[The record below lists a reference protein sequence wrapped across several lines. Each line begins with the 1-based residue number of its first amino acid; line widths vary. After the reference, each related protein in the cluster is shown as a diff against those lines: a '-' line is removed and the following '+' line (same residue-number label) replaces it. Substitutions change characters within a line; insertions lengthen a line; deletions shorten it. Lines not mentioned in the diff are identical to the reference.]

1 MFSTYFIT
9 RATDKSNR
17 PAAQFALMLWN
28 AIVDNVALFRT
39 LKLVTLHFKETSLGT
54 DKSETQKWYTD

>member
-1 MFSTYFIT
+1 MFSNYFTT

-28 AIVDNVALFRT
+28 AIVDNVVLFRT

-54 DKSETQKWYTD
+54 NKSET

>member
-1 MFSTYFIT
+1 MFSNYFTT

-17 PAAQFALMLWN
+17 PVAQFALMLWN
-28 AIVDNVALFRT
+28 AIVDNIALFRT

-54 DKSETQKWYTD
+54 NKSKT